1 LKKFQILNNNIL
13 DFNCGGKMPATSQYI
28 PKKKFKPDMKSFNPW
43 QLSETNIRERTLSSN
58 LQALYSGLP
67 EHTSIRKSLLEADL
81 KLIEANTKM
90 SLLWAATLHD
100 IRNQLTGLQ
109 GYLSLLEHAP
119 AGATADSYLAKAREA
134 ANVIATDIDSAST
147 CGYSGLWEP
156 EWQDP
161 TEVIGRIHRSIIPV
175 KVVLE
180 HVEIFADPML
190 WQVFSN
196 LIDNAVQHGEHVR
209 EVHIFGAESPDF
221 YTIIV
226 SDDGIGIP
234 YEEKEMIFQRGYGK
248 NTGLGLHL
256 VRDILAITGIR
267 IRESGK
273 PGKGARFEIT
283 IPEGRYRFPSLFF

>member
-1 LKKFQILNNNIL
+1 VKKLPTASWYTSKKDFKQGLKDYNPRLLKKT
-13 DFNCGGKMPATSQYI
+13 D
-28 PKKKFKPDMKSFNPW
+28 D
-43 QLSETNIRERTLSSN
+43 REMISC
-58 LQALYSGLP
+58 SGLP
-67 EHTSIRKSLLEADL
+67 MRDDFPEYTPMRKSLFDADLRLLEANR
-81 KLIEANTKM
+81 KL
-90 SLLWAATLHD
+90 SLLWAATSHD

-109 GYLSLLEHAP
+109 GYLSLLGQIP
-119 AGATADSYLAKAREA
+119 AGPAADSYLAKAEEA
-134 ANVIATDIDSAST
+134 ASVITNYIEFACT
-147 CGYSGLWEP
+147 CGDMGLWEP
-156 EWQDP
+156 TWQDAA
-161 TEVIGRIHRSIIPV
+161 TVIGRIHTGVIPV

-196 LIDNAVQHGEHVR
+196 IIDNAGRHGGHVS
-209 EVHIFGAESPDF
+209 EIHIFGAESPDF

-226 SDDGIGIP
+226 SDDGVGIP

-248 NTGLGLHL
+248 NTGLGLYL